1 MGRLDGKV
9 IVVTGGGRGFGRA
22 YCLRMAAEG
31 ATVAIADMDEE
42 TAKSTQAEI
51 AGNGG
56 RAFAY
61 PLDVRDEASVLAM
74 RDAVDRDLGGI
85 DGLMN
90 NAGIL
95 PPMALPD
102 ITKEF
107 WDNVYNTNVW
117 GSFITARAVSHSMRR
132 RGGGA
137 IVNIAS
143 STFFNPSPGSAAY
156 ISSKG
161 SVIALSRVLAS
172 GLAPYGIR
180 VNFIYPGLTATP
192 GVMEGRFTSD
202 EYFDSRVQ
210 KQLIKRRSEIE
221 DVVGAGVFLLSDES
235 AFMTGQGIPVNG
247 GIGMI

>member
-22 YCLRMAAEG
+22 YSLRLASEG
-31 ATVAIADMDEE
+31 ATVAIAEMDEE
-42 TAKSTQAEI
+42 TARSTQVAIEES
-51 AGNGG
+51 GS
-56 RAFAY
+56 RAFVY
-61 PLDVRDEASVLAM
+61 PMDVRDEGSVLAM
-74 RDAVDRDLGGI
+74 RDAVDSELGGI
-85 DGLMN
+85 DGLIN
-90 NAGIL
+90 NAGIM
-95 PPMALPD
+95 PPMALQE

-107 WDNVYNTNVW
+107 WENVYNVNVW

-143 STFFNPSPGSAAY
+143 STYFNPSPGSAAY

-161 SVIALSRVLAS
+161 SVIALSRALAS
-172 GLAPYGIR
+172 GLAPHGIR

-192 GVMEGRFTSD
+192 GVLEGRFTSD

-210 KQLIKRRSEIE
+210 KQLIKRRSAIE
-221 DVVGAGVFLLSDES
+221 DVVGAAVFLLSDES

>member
-31 ATVAIADMDEE
+31 ATMAIADIDEE

-74 RDAVDRDLGGI
+74 CDAVDRDLGGI

-143 STFFNPSPGSAAY
+143 STFFNPSPGSATY

-202 EYFDSRVQ
+202 DYFDSRVH